1 MKKRRGGGNKGEG
14 NSNGGG
20 KGEDETDDDE
30 EAAPQHEDQGDD
42 ENHDQGDN
50 QEEQSPVPIGPKG
63 LPTVGRGPYGSFR
76 MTKVCDAADFDQGGC
91 SKQTL
96 DLIPIPFE
104 AWS

>member
-1 MKKRRGGGNKGEG
+1 MKKRRGGGKKGEG

-20 KGEDETDDDE
+20 KGEDETDADE
-30 EAAPQHEDQGDD
+30 AVPQDLGQGDD

-76 MTKVCDAADFDQGGC
+76 MTKVCGG
-91 SKQTL
+91 
-96 DLIPIPFE
+96 
-104 AWS
+104 